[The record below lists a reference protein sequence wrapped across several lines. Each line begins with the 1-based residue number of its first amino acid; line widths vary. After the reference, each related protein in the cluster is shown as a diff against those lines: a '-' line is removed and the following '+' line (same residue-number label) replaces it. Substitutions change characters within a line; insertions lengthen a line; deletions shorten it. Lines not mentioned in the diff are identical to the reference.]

1 MDVHW
6 RVSVDYQ
13 TFCRRWAK
21 SDALR
26 TYWVVVGV
34 VVAGVAVVVVVLGVG
49 VIVVILVFVT
59 ATPLL
64 LYLSSLRP
72 LTPLPL
78 PPFLSTLPP
87 PPTVV
92 LFFLLFP
99 DCLPRHVKIRELIHK
114 RHDGNPPSA

>member
-1 MDVHW
+1 M
-6 RVSVDYQ
+6 DYQ

-64 LYLSSLRP
+64 LYYILAAPSDSPPPSSLP
-72 LTPLPL
+72 FHA
-78 PPFLSTLPP
+78 PPAPHRCF
-87 PPTVV
+87 V
-92 LFFLLFP
+92 FFCFSP
-99 DCLPRHVKIRELIHK
+99 IVS
-114 RHDGNPPSA
+114 HDT